1 MKTALFDTNI
11 LIDYLKGKPEATS
24 LLNQC
29 LKKGQVLTC
38 SLITKVELLSGARP
52 GEEQVLRDF
61 LDAFERIGLEDQIAE
76 GAGRYMSLY
85 RRSHGINTA
94 DAIIAA
100 SALAR
105 RAALYTLNDRHFPMD
120 DIKVIKPY

>member
-1 MKTALFDTNI
+1 MKSALLDTNI

-29 LKKGQVLTC
+29 LKEGQVLTC

-52 GEEQVLRDF
+52 GEEQILRDF
-61 LDAFERIGLEDQIAE
+61 LDAFERISLDDQIAE

-85 RRSHGINTA
+85 RRSHGINIA

-105 RAALYTLNDRHFPMD
+105 GAVLYTLNDRHFPMD
-120 DIKVIKPY
+120 DLKVIMPY

>member
-24 LLNQC
+24 LLEQC
-29 LKKGQVLTC
+29 LEEGQVLTC

-52 GEEQVLRDF
+52 GEEQILQNF
-61 LDAFERIGLEDQIAE
+61 LEAFERIGLSDQIAE
-76 GAGRYMSLY
+76 EAGRYMSMY
-85 RRSHGINTA
+85 RKSLGINTA

-100 SALAR
+100 SALVRGAV
-105 RAALYTLNDRHFPMD
+105 LYTLNEKHFPMD
-120 DIKVIKPY
+120 DIKMIKPY